1 MARSA
6 DRSDLEVVGMALGDV
21 LGNFGDHF
29 FEEKA
34 EVRTWS
40 IVSGSNMAD
49 AIGLSGELVAL
60 FETGV

>member
-6 DRSDLEVVGMALGDV
+6 DGSDLEIVGVAFGDALGD
-21 LGNFGDHF
+21 FGDHF

-40 IVSGSNMAD
+40 IVGGSNMAD
-49 AIGLSGELVAL
+49 AIGLRGELVAL
-60 FETGV
+60 FETGE